1 MRALEALGKEVAT
14 FLFGKTFP
22 HTVSHINHDC
32 LDRWPRIT
40 TTTQLTVRPPV
51 DRTMS
56 FHTNNDLG
64 LDRLLLDAA
73 RTDNV
78 DQLFDVFEE
87 PGKFDINFQ
96 DG

>member
-1 MRALEALGKEVAT
+1 
-14 FLFGKTFP
+14 
-22 HTVSHINHDC
+22 
-32 LDRWPRIT
+32 
-40 TTTQLTVRPPV
+40 
-51 DRTMS
+51 MS